1 MRSMISTVLSRVWP
15 GLAPRKQAEG
25 IPVSLHHLRYE
36 VIDERAMGRM
46 DCVGRKGSGKMRLR
60 LLRRGWVNVAA
71 FVEKGVSR
79 IETTGGLAEGITS

>member
-36 VIDERAMGRM
+36 VIDERAW
-46 DCVGRKGSGKMRLR
+46 VGWTALVEKE
-60 LLRRGWVNVAA
+60 WENAA
-71 FVEKGVSR
+71 LFVEKGVSIVER
-79 IETTGGLAEGITS
+79 RVILVEST